1 MRPIG
6 IAAYDYGG
14 QEQKAT
20 GAAVARAVSYVNPVE
35 LATVGAGTLTAA
47 LLQAGNLIRRTASGG
62 AVADTLAT
70 AAEMT
75 AAYPE
80 IEAGQSIIVRYANRN
95 AAIMTLTASAGMTAV
110 AGSLVAIPANTN
122 TAIVLTKVST
132 IAWTFETM

>member
-1 MRPIG
+1 MKPTG

-20 GAAVARAVSYVNPVE
+20 GAAVARATSYINPVE

-62 AVADTLAT
+62 AFADTLAT
-70 AAEMT
+70 AVEMT

-80 IEAGQSIIVRYANRN
+80 IEAGQSVTLNYANRN
-95 AAIMTLTASAGMTAV
+95 AAIMTLTASAGMTAL

-122 TAIVLTKVST
+122 TTIVLTKVSDT
-132 IAWTFETM
+132 AWTFETM